1 MSLRTSAEAIPWAI
15 REVQAL
21 TEDPTYGI
29 TGTGASTPWVWIVLG
44 ILAGVILIICAVGCY
59 RNEKKFKAAAN
70 DPSDAEKEGGT
81 INDAVSESGLDE
93 PLL

>member
-29 TGTGASTPWVWIVLG
+29 TASTPWVWIVLG

-70 DPSDAEKEGGT
+70 DPSDAGQEGGT

>member
-1 MSLRTSAEAIPWAI
+1 MKLSLRERTSTQAMN
-15 REVQAL
+15 EVLAL
-21 TEDPTYGI
+21 TTDPDYGI

-44 ILAGVILIICAVGCY
+44 ILVGVILIICAVGCY
-59 RNEKKFKAAAN
+59 RKRAAAN
-70 DPSDAEKEGGT
+70 EPNEDEKEGGTIGT